1 MSGGGL
7 LVAGTASGV
16 GKSTLVAALCRVAAD
31 RGVRV
36 APFKA
41 QNMSN
46 HSAVTVDGGEVGRAQ
61 ALQAQAARVPLER
74 RMNPILL
81 KPGADGVAHLVV
93 DGEEVGVVD
102 AVGYGARARR
112 LADHVLG
119 AVISLR
125 ADHELVVAEGA
136 GGAAEINLLDRDVVN
151 LPLARAAGLPAIVV
165 VDIDRGGAF
174 AAAYGTVTLL
184 PPPLRAMV
192 RGFVFNRFRGD
203 PSLLTAGIE
212 ELEAR
217 TGVPVLGV
225 LPHLGPGPRFGVEDS
240 LDVGAGFRRGRSSR
254 PIRIAA
260 IRYPHLANPSDLDPF
275 LVEPHV
281 ELRWVTAAEDLR
293 DADLVVLPGSRATV
307 ADLAWLRDRGIADAL
322 ETLDAEVVGLCAGF
336 QMLGTKIVDG
346 VESACGVVPG
356 LGLLD
361 VTTTFRRPKVVRR
374 VRGRCGTSEV
384 AGYEIRFGRP
394 EVGSDPWLELEGE
407 PEGAIV
413 GRVRGTSLHG
423 LFDADGFRAAFLG
436 AVAERRSR
444 DYEPAAT
451 GFAAAVDAMVDELA
465 SWVEA
470 ELDVEALLE
479 LAATAPEAPGW

>member
-1 MSGGGL
+1 M
-7 LVAGTASGV
+7 
-16 GKSTLVAALCRVAAD
+16 
-31 RGVRV
+31 
-36 APFKA
+36 
-41 QNMSN
+41 
-46 HSAVTVDGGEVGRAQ
+46 
-61 ALQAQAARVPLER
+61 
-74 RMNPILL
+74 
-81 KPGADGVAHLVV
+81 
-93 DGEEVGVVD
+93 
-102 AVGYGARARR
+102 
-112 LADHVLG
+112 
-119 AVISLR
+119 
-125 ADHELVVAEGA
+125 
-136 GGAAEINLLDRDVVN
+136 
-151 LPLARAAGLPAIVV
+151 
-165 VDIDRGGAF
+165 
-174 AAAYGTVTLL
+174 
-184 PPPLRAMV
+184 
-192 RGFVFNRFRGD
+192 
-203 PSLLTAGIE
+203 
-212 ELEAR
+212 
-217 TGVPVLGV
+217 
-225 LPHLGPGPRFGVEDS
+225 
-240 LDVGAGFRRGRSSR
+240 
-254 PIRIAA
+254 
-260 IRYPHLANPSDLDPF
+260 
-275 LVEPHV
+275 
-281 ELRWVTAAEDLR
+281 TAAEDLR

-374 VRGRCGTSEV
+374 VRGRCGTYEV